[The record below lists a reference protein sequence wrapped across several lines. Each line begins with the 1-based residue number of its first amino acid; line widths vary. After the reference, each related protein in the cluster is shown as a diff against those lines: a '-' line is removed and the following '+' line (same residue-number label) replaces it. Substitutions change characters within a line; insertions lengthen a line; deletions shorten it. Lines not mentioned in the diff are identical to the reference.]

1 MESPAGDVGDK
12 VSGDQRVVGAVGP
25 KTVAILGAG
34 VMGSTLLSGLIRSGR
49 VAAELVITGRNAERA
64 EMLAGTYG
72 VRLMSNIDAAQV
84 ADTLVLVVKPQD
96 MEGLLAEIRGHVAH
110 GALVVSLAAG
120 ITTAFL
126 EDRLPVG
133 TAVVR
138 VMPNTPALVDEG
150 MAALSPGRHC
160 DEVHLVE
167 AEELLRSCGKVLR
180 VAEKHQD
187 AVTAISGAAQTAD
200 TLVLVVKPQDM
211 EGLLAE
217 IRGHVAHGALVVS
230 LAAGITTAFLEDRLP
245 VGTAVV
251 RVMPNTPALVDEGMA
266 ALSPGR
272 HCDEVHLVEAEELL
286 RSCGKVLRVAEKHQD
301 AVTAISGSG
310 PAYIF
315 YVVEAMIEAGVLLGM
330 PRTTST
336 ELVVQTLY
344 GAATMLKETGQHPTV
359 LREQVSSPGGT
370 TMAALRQLDDH
381 KVRAAF
387 VTAIEAA
394 AERSKQLASGST

>member
-1 MESPAGDVGDK
+1 MESPAEGVAENGME
-12 VSGDQRVVGAVGP
+12 DQGAQSAGGADDP
-25 KTVAILGAG
+25 RTVAIMGVG

-49 VAAELVITGRNAERA
+49 DAAEIVITGRNAERA
-64 EMLAGTYG
+64 EELASTYG
-72 VRLMSNIDAAQV
+72 VRLMSNVDAAQA
-84 ADTLVLVVKPQD
+84 ADTPVLVVKPQD
-96 MEGLLAEIRGHVAH
+96 MEGLLAEIRDHVPP
-110 GALVVSLAAG
+110 GTLVVSLAAG
-120 ITTAFL
+120 ITTGFL
-126 EDRLPVG
+126 EERLPVG

-138 VMPNTPALVDEG
+138 VMPNTPAMVDEG
-150 MAALSPGRHC
+150 MAALSPGQHC

-180 VAEKHQD
+180 VAEKH
-187 AVTAISGAAQTAD
+187 
-200 TLVLVVKPQDM
+200 L
-211 EGLLAE
+211 
-217 IRGHVAHGALVVS
+217 
-230 LAAGITTAFLEDRLP
+230 
-245 VGTAVV
+245 
-251 RVMPNTPALVDEGMA
+251 
-266 ALSPGR
+266 
-272 HCDEVHLVEAEELL
+272 
-286 RSCGKVLRVAEKHQD
+286 D

-330 PRTTST
+330 PRATST

-387 VTAIEAA
+387 VTAMEAA
-394 AERSKQLASGST
+394 AERSKQLASGNA

>member
-1 MESPAGDVGDK
+1 VTERAAGEAGERVSDAPGGVGH
-12 VSGDQRVVGAVGP
+12 R
-25 KTVAILGAG
+25 TVAILGAG
-34 VMGSTLLSGLIRSGR
+34 VMGSTLLSGLTRSGR
-49 VAAELVITGRNAERA
+49 DPAELIITGRNRERT
-64 EMLAGTYG
+64 EELAASYG
-72 VRLMSNIDAAQV
+72 VRVMSNAHAAEA

-96 MEGLLAEIRGHVAH
+96 MEGLLDEVRRHVQP
-110 GALVVSLAAG
+110 GTLVVSLAAG
-120 ITTAFL
+120 ITTNFL
-126 EDRLPVG
+126 EERLPVG

-150 MAALSPGRHC
+150 MAAVSPGARC

-167 AEELLRSCGKVLR
+167 AEGLLRSCGKVIR
-180 VAEKHQD
+180 VAEKH
-187 AVTAISGAAQTAD
+187 
-200 TLVLVVKPQDM
+200 L
-211 EGLLAE
+211 
-217 IRGHVAHGALVVS
+217 
-230 LAAGITTAFLEDRLP
+230 
-245 VGTAVV
+245 
-251 RVMPNTPALVDEGMA
+251 
-266 ALSPGR
+266 
-272 HCDEVHLVEAEELL
+272 
-286 RSCGKVLRVAEKHQD
+286 D

-344 GAATMLKETGQHPTV
+344 GAATMLKETGAHPTV

-387 VTAIEAA
+387 VTAMEAA
-394 AERSKQLASGST
+394 AERSKQLASGSA

>member
-1 MESPAGDVGDK
+1 MAELGQ
-12 VSGDQRVVGAVGP
+12 SGS
-25 KTVAILGAG
+25 KTVAIFGAG

-49 VAAELVITGRNAERA
+49 DVADLAITGRNVERT
-64 EMLAGTYG
+64 EELASTYG
-72 VRLMSNIDAAQV
+72 VRRMSNVDAALV

-96 MEGLLAEIRGHVAH
+96 MGGLLAEIRGQVRP

-120 ITTAFL
+120 ITTGFL
-126 EDRLPVG
+126 EERLPPG

-150 MAALSPGRHC
+150 MAAISPGLNC
-160 DEVHLVE
+160 DEVHLSE

-180 VAEKHQD
+180 
-187 AVTAISGAAQTAD
+187 I
-200 TLVLVVKPQDM
+200 P
-211 EGLLAE
+211 
-217 IRGHVAHGALVVS
+217 
-230 LAAGITTAFLEDRLP
+230 
-245 VGTAVV
+245 
-251 RVMPNTPALVDEGMA
+251 
-266 ALSPGR
+266 
-272 HCDEVHLVEAEELL
+272 
-286 RSCGKVLRVAEKHQD
+286 EKHQD

-330 PRTTST
+330 PRATST

-387 VTAIEAA
+387 VTAMEAA
-394 AERSKQLASGST
+394 SERSKQLASGNG